1 MVVQARGATII
12 AEQWVKEHKVDGVL
26 AIGGTM
32 ATDLALDVVNS
43 LPLGIPKFIVSTV
56 AFSAI
61 LPPERICADVM
72 MILWSGGLYG
82 LNSIC
87 ASILSQA
94 AHAVVG
100 ASQHS
105 KALVE
110 SKPLIGMTSLGSST
124 LKYMKYLKP
133 EIEQRGFELA
143 VFHTTGMGGRAFESL
158 AEKKQFAAVMDFSL
172 IEVCDEIF
180 DSAFSSGKNRLEAA
194 GKAGIPQIVAP
205 GGVTLVDLCA
215 WADVPERFKDRE
227 IYTHNRLVACAKITP
242 AERVQVAKV
251 IAEKLNKAK
260 GPTAF
265 IMPLTGIDEW
275 DKDGGPFE
283 DQQGLRDFARE
294 ITQSLHENVDLH
306 ELDAHINDQQFADTA
321 LQILDQWIA
330 SGKVS
335 MGH

>member
-1 MVVQARGATII
+1 
-12 AEQWVKEHKVDGVL
+12 
-26 AIGGTM
+26 
-32 ATDLALDVVNS
+32 
-43 LPLGIPKFIVSTV
+43 
-56 AFSAI
+56 
-61 LPPERICADVM
+61 
-72 MILWSGGLYG
+72 
-82 LNSIC
+82 
-87 ASILSQA
+87 
-94 AHAVVG
+94 
-100 ASQHS
+100 
-105 KALVE
+105 
-110 SKPLIGMTSLGSST
+110 MTSLGSST